1 MLNLGAEGIMLCGA
15 LASVAG
21 YVESG
26 GSLWAGTLSAMAA
39 GALVSALFAVLV
51 VFLLAN
57 QVVMGITFVFFGAG
71 LTGLVGTRW
80 TDRAI
85 AGFNDVD
92 MGFLSDLPFVGPV
105 LFRQDV
111 MVYVAVPLIAGIW
124 YFLNRTVTGLNLRAA
139 GENPQ
144 AADAAGHNVALYR
157 FFAVVSGGVLMG
169 LAGGYL
175 ALATAKIWIDD
186 MIHGRGWIA
195 IALVIFA
202 RWQPTRAVLGAL
214 LFGGIE
220 ALIPRIMAAG
230 IPVPQYFLLATPYLA
245 TLAVLIFAAMISHGG
260 RRQSAAPLALGEP
273 YAREDRK

>member
-85 AGFNDVD
+85 SGFNDVD

-124 YFLNRTVTGLNLRAA
+124 FFLNRTVTGLNLRAA

-157 FFAVVSGGVLMG
+157 FFAVVSGGVLLG

-195 IALVIFA
+195 VALVIFA

-245 TLAVLIFAAMISHGG
+245 TLVVLIFAATIGHGG

>member
-1 MLNLGAEGIMLCGA
+1 MLCGA

-124 YFLNRTVTGLNLRAA
+124 FFLNRTVTGLNLRAA

-157 FFAVVSGGVLMG
+157 FFAVVSGGVLLG

-195 IALVIFA
+195 VALVIFA

-245 TLAVLIFAAMISHGG
+245 TLVVLIFAATIGHGG